1 MLLALLETS
10 DGVRISGI
18 NGLVNNDANV
28 SVLSPSSLLLANGS
42 RIEESFEEIL
52 LTKQFDVSLLEI
64 VVAVVIL

>member
-10 DGVRISGI
+10 DGVRISGMK
-18 NGLVNNDANV
+18 GFVNNDASV

-42 RIEESFEEIL
+42 KIEGSFEEIL
-52 LTKQFDVSLLEI
+52 VTKQFDVSLLEI